1 MSVSVIVVYDG
12 IVLVILLV
20 TYAVVPGS
28 VFVTVV
34 VWTIGVGW
42 VFVHSIGGQG
52 TRVGAS
58 QADVFVAWYVVV

>member
-1 MSVSVIVVYDG
+1 VSVSVIVVYDG
-12 IVLVILLV
+12 MVLVILLV

-34 VWTIGVGW
+34 VWVIGVGC

-52 TRVGAS
+52 TRVGTS
-58 QADVFVAWYVVV
+58 QAEVFVA